1 MIVASVMAGVRQA
14 KPRVRRLA
22 LMNTLTA
29 SILALVLIAAVVALL
44 TPASTAGALLAL
56 GSPFAL
62 FANVMASEPGD
73 SLLD

>member
-1 MIVASVMAGVRQA
+1 
-14 KPRVRRLA
+14 
-22 LMNTLTA
+22 MNTLTA